1 MDINKFKDIWDSSID
16 NAIKNIEEGKHLSK
30 FKIKP
35 VPPKEFFEVWLKQP
49 LFPMQYEVLNQVFT
63 NNYMDWNTSINEIIL
78 AFGEGAGKDFTIVRT
93 LTYVCYWL
101 CCLNNPQEY
110 FRVGRD
116 TPIVI
121 ANMSVNEDH
130 AKDVFFSQFTT
141 CLRSVINP
149 ATGNNFFEELGVDL
163 REGKDIQT
171 RKVELPNHIT
181 AYALDSSKYAGEGK
195 NILFAVFDEI
205 AEFRFDKAKQRYENL
220 KNTAFSRFP
229 EHYKIAMLSYPRD
242 EYDFLMTHMKEVQN
256 WPEELKSKVYI
267 KVAAPWEVRSKEGA
281 HPDLIR
287 KRLYRTK
294 ADYIQMY
301 RTDPI
306 DAMRRYECK
315 FPETGI
321 NRFLKKFDIVL
332 SKCVNFDRPSPFVW
346 ESIGKEKEI
355 YLTEKELN
363 EITLQPWFKNA
374 YTYEIYQLE
383 QKLLERPND
392 EQLKKKLDLEIQ
404 KHENAQYFVHID
416 LSRGIKD
423 CAGLA
428 IIHPYFI
435 SPTITGYYVDL
446 VIQIRPEETEIDFE
460 EIRRFIFMLNDKGF
474 DIAKVTLDG
483 FQSVDFSQII
493 KKRGIDSDI
502 ISVDR
507 SRKPYDTFKS
517 LLYQG
522 KVNMYNYL
530 VLVRELKELIVT
542 PKGKVD
548 HPEESQQRLKEEGLK
563 EGSKDCSDA
572 VCGAI
577 YTAVLQETEFG
588 PAVVDE
594 TDLETPDVEDIL

>member
-392 EQLKKKLDLEIQ
+392 EQLKKKLDLESY
-404 KHENAQYFVHID
+404 NTSLFHI
-416 LSRGIKD
+416 
-423 CAGLA
+423 
-428 IIHPYFI
+428 
-435 SPTITGYYVDL
+435 T
-446 VIQIRPEETEIDFE
+446 
-460 EIRRFIFMLNDKGF
+460 
-474 DIAKVTLDG
+474 
-483 FQSVDFSQII
+483 
-493 KKRGIDSDI
+493 
-502 ISVDR
+502 
-507 SRKPYDTFKS
+507 
-517 LLYQG
+517 
-522 KVNMYNYL
+522 
-530 VLVRELKELIVT
+530 
-542 PKGKVD
+542 
-548 HPEESQQRLKEEGLK
+548 
-563 EGSKDCSDA
+563 
-572 VCGAI
+572 
-577 YTAVLQETEFG
+577 
-588 PAVVDE
+588 
-594 TDLETPDVEDIL
+594 